1 MNFIRKN
8 KTFLYYVFSAGTS
21 FALDLIL
28 FTIFNFAFKG
38 IFGYEAIIMATIF
51 ARILS
56 SLYNF
61 ALNSK
66 IVFKKYSTKM
76 FLKYYALVIIQ
87 MCVSC
92 ILVYFINKYLINTFA
107 TLIKF
112 VVDIVL
118 FIINYFIQKKI
129 VFR

>member
-1 MNFIRKN
+1 
-8 KTFLYYVFSAGTS
+8 
-21 FALDLIL
+21 
-28 FTIFNFAFKG
+28 
-38 IFGYEAIIMATIF
+38 MATIF

-76 FLKYYALVIIQ
+76 FFKYYALVIIQ

-92 ILVYFINKYLINTFA
+92 ILVYFINKYLINAFA